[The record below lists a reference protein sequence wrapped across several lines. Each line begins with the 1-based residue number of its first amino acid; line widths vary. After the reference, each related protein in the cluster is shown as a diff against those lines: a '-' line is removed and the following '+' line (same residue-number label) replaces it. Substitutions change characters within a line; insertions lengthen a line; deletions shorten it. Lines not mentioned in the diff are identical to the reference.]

1 LSRFR
6 TCAALAR
13 VEDEDPRWIAGPM
26 KLACLQG
33 SIVAAGLVRSRLH
46 VRPMVN
52 RATATDD
59 TRRSFQR

>member
-1 LSRFR
+1 
-6 TCAALAR
+6 

-26 KLACLQG
+26 KLACLHG
-33 SIVAAGLVRSRLH
+33 SIGAAGLVRSRLH